1 MEYVSRSFSKLI
13 VKDMDIT
20 LIAVGRMNPCPEANL
35 VKKYVRRFDVLGP
48 LIGVKPIKIIEI
60 DEKKFRT
67 PSLQAGKIR
76 EKLEGKASVFLFD
89 EHGAKLSSKEFMGFL
104 SKQIDSGIRKQTFI
118 IGGAF
123 GLCPSLKKEAA
134 GMISLGSMVWP
145 HFLARVLVTEQMY
158 RAASLMTGN
167 PYHKD

>member
-1 MEYVSRSFSKLI
+1 M
-13 VKDMDIT
+13 
-20 LIAVGRMNPCPEANL
+20 
-35 VKKYVRRFDVLGP
+35 
-48 LIGVKPIKIIEI
+48 
-60 DEKKFRT
+60 
-67 PSLQAGKIR
+67 
-76 EKLEGKASVFLFD
+76 FLFD
-89 EHGAKLSSKEFMGFL
+89 EDGVKLSSKEFMGFL

-123 GLCPSLKKEAA
+123 GFCPSLKKEAA
-134 GMISLGSMVWP
+134 GMISLGRMVWP